1 MHAVAA
7 LACDQWNEVGLE
19 LEYEMPQLNSITSSI
34 AAPSSKLLAILRTKA
49 FAVGTG
55 NVVGIILS
63 ACRSISMPICAAAI
77 RDEVVRC
84 QERLKARNGG
94 Q

>member
-1 MHAVAA
+1 MHAVVA
-7 LACDQWNEVGLE
+7 LAGDQWSDVGLE
-19 LEYEMPQLNSITSSI
+19 LEYEMSQINFITSSMSL
-34 AAPSSKLLAILRTKA
+34 PSSKLHAILRTKA
-49 FAVGTG
+49 VAVGTN

-63 ACRSISMPICAAAI
+63 ACQRIPLPICAAAI

-84 QERLKARNGG
+84 QERLKIQNGG